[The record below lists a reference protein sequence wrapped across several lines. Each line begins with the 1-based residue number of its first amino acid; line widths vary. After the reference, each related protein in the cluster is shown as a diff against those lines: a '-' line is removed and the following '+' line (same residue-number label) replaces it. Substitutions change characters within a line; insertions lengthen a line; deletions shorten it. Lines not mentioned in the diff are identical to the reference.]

1 MPRYRIAE
9 NRVAIAIIYVNTYL
23 MILGL
28 IKRELQLSNFNNN
41 KRIRLRLAHIEFQWL
56 FYAGITN
63 GSSAV

>member
-28 IKRELQLSNFNNN
+28 IKRELQRSNFNNN
-41 KRIRLRLAHIEFQWL
+41 KRIRLRLAHIEFQ
-56 FYAGITN
+56 
-63 GSSAV
+63 